1 MGATCWVCGRL
12 SRSRNRTFRPLV
24 SFPSFR
30 VPPSTVSFSLSLSLS
45 LSFSLSFSPFRLAVV
60 AVAVVVLSV
69 LSLVS
74 WREII
79 DTINGLVPYFNG
91 AKLVMNLNI
100 EWIAVVRWLLQRC
113 FFLVVFI
120 SRTENWIGTEKTMM
134 DVFFFYSMEFNSPPF
149 RCVTSRNGGSIRW
162 KSNGI
167 SSLLLK
173 IHSFFLG
180 NFGEFLSFK
189 SRPSIWNPVIAA
201 GDFILKF
208 FFFFFSLVFGLSAWP
223 AARVRAFFF
232 CFFFVFFFE
241 QMFCSS
247 TQNSS
252 SAIPA
257 AVWTVLFFV
266 FFHLFG
272 NKWRRTVSPAFDR
285 NSMATNQK
293 KSVS

>member
-60 AVAVVVLSV
+60 AVAVIVLSV

-113 FFLVVFI
+113 FFSCFHQQNRKLDWNG
-120 SRTENWIGTEKTMM
+120 ENDDGR
-134 DVFFFYSMEFNSPPF
+134 VFFLF
-149 RCVTSRNGGSIRW
+149 
-162 KSNGI
+162 NGI
-167 SSLLLK
+167 Q
-173 IHSFFLG
+173 F
-180 NFGEFLSFK
+180 
-189 SRPSIWNPVIAA
+189 A
-201 GDFILKF
+201 
-208 FFFFFSLVFGLSAWP
+208 
-223 AARVRAFFF
+223 
-232 CFFFVFFFE
+232 
-241 QMFCSS
+241 
-247 TQNSS
+247 
-252 SAIPA
+252 
-257 AVWTVLFFV
+257 TVPLCDV
-266 FFHLFG
+266 
-272 NKWRRTVSPAFDR
+272 T
-285 NSMATNQK
+285 
-293 KSVS
+293 